1 MTDTTHAAAPAAE
14 LSLEEAGA
22 LAPLVTAA
30 EAAARIDD
38 GAVLVDTRS
47 AEGRAADGTV
57 PGALVI
63 DRYDLDALFDPA
75 SPTDVVPSLDT
86 PVVVICGS
94 VRGSGPVAKILR
106 DKGFDAVH
114 VEDGFP
120 AWKDTGLPVDGPV

>member
-1 MTDTTHAAAPAAE
+1 MTETTHAAAPAAE
-14 LSLEEAGA
+14 LTPAEAGA
-22 LAPLVTAA
+22 LAPLITAA

-47 AEGRAADGTV
+47 VEGRAANGTI
-57 PGALVI
+57 PGAVVV

-75 SPTDVVPSLDT
+75 SPTAVVGSPDT

-120 AWKDTGLPVDGPV
+120 AWKDAGLPVDAPV